1 MPMVPVFPGQPGL
14 GDTARLVP
22 NLGEFCLP
30 RAAFVEEPGV
40 RRSER
45 GHANPSGR
53 AMRGQAARTGA
64 GELTLELA
72 QILRKRRAR
81 HALTLHDGGVLKQP
95 DKQGTPCS

>member
-1 MPMVPVFPGQPGL
+1 MPTVPVFPGQPGL
-14 GDTARLVP
+14 GGTARLVP

-30 RAAFVEEPGV
+30 RPAFVEEPGV
-40 RRSER
+40 PRSER

-53 AMRGQAARTGA
+53 AMRGQAARTGLLA

-81 HALTLHDGGVLKQP
+81 HALTLHDGGLLKQP
-95 DKQGTPCS
+95 E